1 MSRHNE
7 VVNEIK
13 KEIEDEKKGLPYK
26 VSNKNNTLPKSED
39 GEAKGYESIYRPDL
53 IISADEQKKEI
64 LAIIEVESGAGKCM
78 VGAAFLAD
86 RCIDIHKERSF
97 QSKSSKPKLYF
108 VMLDEKSI
116 ERANKRFDNKIKK
129 KLKNIEIKIDTKK
142 IF

>member
-1 MSRHNE
+1 MSRHDD
-7 VVNEIK
+7 VVDEIMEKLEKEIK
-13 KEIEDEKKGLPYK
+13 KKGLNID
-26 VSNKNNTLPKSED
+26 NKNNTLPKSED

-86 RCIDIHKERSF
+86 RCIEIHKERGF

-108 VMLDEKSI
+108 VMLDEKCI
-116 ERANKRFDNKIKK
+116 ERAKQKI
-129 KLKNIEIKIDTKK
+129 
-142 IF
+142 